1 MGTSIQKQ
9 YIELCGKPIICYCL
23 EAFEKSEI
31 IDDVIMVAG
40 AGQEDYVTEEIVNK
54 YPNCLIASTA
64 CLGGELSTL
73 TKNLIEAEKHQIV
86 DDITLYHNKIVKF
99 ILFLKVG
106 NEGKK

>member
-54 YPNCLIASTA
+54 YQFWKSA
-64 CLGGELSTL
+64 CSNPGRKRTL
-73 TKNLIEAEKHQIV
+73 
-86 DDITLYHNKIVKF
+86 
-99 ILFLKVG
+99 
-106 NEGKK
+106 